1 MRTAPRCAPQ
11 RPTGVARH
19 GKRLTHHGF
28 SGTPLPWIRKTGDF
42 SAMPASPYDHRVSIH
57 VTGAMHTRLT
67 RLADDRNLP
76 IAELARDALREYLDQ
91 QEDVH
96 GSRKHFTKG
105 FQRRIDFIEWQ
116 LFVLLWLVARSFAYL
131 ISNASGKKLA
141 PETLIEQSLKLA
153 QERRVWMTDQLLNTS
168 SRPEED
174 Q

>member
-1 MRTAPRCAPQ
+1 
-11 RPTGVARH
+11 
-19 GKRLTHHGF
+19 
-28 SGTPLPWIRKTGDF
+28 
-42 SAMPASPYDHRVSIH
+42 MPASPYDHRVSIH

-91 QEDVH
+91 QEDVQ

-105 FQRRIDFIEWQ
+105 FQRRMDFIEWQ

>member
-1 MRTAPRCAPQ
+1 
-11 RPTGVARH
+11 
-19 GKRLTHHGF
+19 
-28 SGTPLPWIRKTGDF
+28 
-42 SAMPASPYDHRVSIH
+42 MPASPYDHRVSIH

-116 LFVLLWLVARSFAYL
+116 LFVLLWLVSRSFAYL
-131 ISNASGKKLA
+131 ISNVSGKKLA
-141 PETLIEQSLKLA
+141 PETLMEQSLKLA
-153 QERRVWMTDQLLNTS
+153 QERRVWTTDQLLSTV

>member
-1 MRTAPRCAPQ
+1 
-11 RPTGVARH
+11 
-19 GKRLTHHGF
+19 
-28 SGTPLPWIRKTGDF
+28 
-42 SAMPASPYDHRVSIH
+42 MPASPYDHRVSIH
-57 VTGAMHTRLT
+57 VTGAMHTCLT

-91 QEDVH
+91 QEDVQ

-105 FQRRIDFIEWQ
+105 FQRRIDFLEWQ

-141 PETLIEQSLKLA
+141 PETLVEQSLKLA

-168 SRPEED
+168 SRTQED

>member
-1 MRTAPRCAPQ
+1 
-11 RPTGVARH
+11 
-19 GKRLTHHGF
+19 
-28 SGTPLPWIRKTGDF
+28 
-42 SAMPASPYDHRVSIH
+42 MPASPYDHRVSIH

-67 RLADDRNLP
+67 RLADDRNMP
-76 IAELARDALREYLDQ
+76 IAELAREALREYLDQ
-91 QEDVH
+91 QEDVQ

-116 LFVLLWLVARSFAYL
+116 LFVLLWLVSRSFAYL

-153 QERRVWMTDQLLNTS
+153 QERRVWMTEQLLDTS